1 MQRSPRRTACLVA
14 LVGATLFPAACSSDD
29 SGSASASPGS
39 TSTSTTS
46 TPDAAGG
53 TGKGSFVLGDRT
65 YTFDATDCT
74 VSDHR
79 IEAAGKGTLDNRTF
93 TVTIRHSESDTSGIE
108 TVQVVFTAAES
119 IVGTNFVPLPS
130 GAEQFTLKATGKGKA
145 EGTVPV
151 TGTGG
156 QPSGDGQLTLDCAA

>member
-1 MQRSPRRTACLVA
+1 MQRSPRRTTCFVA
-14 LVGATLFPAACSSDD
+14 LLGATRFLAACSSDD
-29 SGSASASPGS
+29 SGSASASTSS
-39 TSTSTTS
+39 TSASTSTT
-46 TPDAAGG
+46 DAAGG

-79 IEAAGKGTLDNRTF
+79 IEAAGKGTLDNRPF
-93 TVTIRHSESDTSGIE
+93 TVTVRHSESDTSGIE